1 MPIERLC
8 GCFCGVDNSRH
19 GGKPLSPRIRTRIAI
34 AAAGYLLLGAGTA
47 SAATEFKIDATCA
60 GDTINGTLSYSGGT
74 KGETYSLELLYRPRK
89 GTDWKSTGRGATFT
103 SDGHPGTYSYSYDIS
118 AFDAKLYRLDVTGEH
133 AWSRT
138 IPAASCAPGRQV
150 PESPLAILL
159 PLSLLGTSG
168 MLLFRRRRTL

>member
-1 MPIERLC
+1 M
-8 GCFCGVDNSRH
+8 
-19 GGKPLSPRIRTRIAI
+19 SPRIRTRIAI
-34 AAAGYLLLGAGTA
+34 AAAGCLLLGAGSA
-47 SAATEFKIDATCA
+47 SAATEFKIDASCA

-74 KGETYSLELLYRPRK
+74 KGERYGLELLYRPRK
-89 GTDWKSTGRGATFT
+89 GNDWKSTGRGGTFT
-103 SDGHPGTYSYSYDIS
+103 SDGRPGTYSYSYDIS
-118 AFDAKLYRLDVTGEH
+118 KFDAKLYRLDVTGEH

-168 MLLFRRRRTL
+168 MLFFRRRRWI

>member
-1 MPIERLC
+1 M
-8 GCFCGVDNSRH
+8 
-19 GGKPLSPRIRTRIAI
+19 SPRIRIRIAI
-34 AAAGYLLLGAGTA
+34 AAAGCLLLGAGTA

-74 KGETYSLELLYRPRK
+74 KGETYSLELLYRPRR

-103 SDGHPGTYSYSYDIS
+103 SAGHPGKYSYSYDVS

-150 PESPLAILL
+150 PESPLAIML

-168 MLLFRRRRTL
+168 LLLFRRRRTL